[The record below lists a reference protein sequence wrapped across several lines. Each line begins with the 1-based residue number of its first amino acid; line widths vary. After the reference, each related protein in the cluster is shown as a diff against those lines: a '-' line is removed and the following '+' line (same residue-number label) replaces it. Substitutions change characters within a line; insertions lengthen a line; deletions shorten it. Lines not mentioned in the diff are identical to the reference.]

1 MGEHDINSLRVAVT
15 TLQNTIGKILK
26 EILEVIRPI
35 QQLPEDIKALRE
47 TLVDGFSDQINATFM
62 TALLEKTASMRGKEE
77 MIESQRQRLGKR
89 TDRFHTECNKV
100 KGRASNSMLDQRS
113 RTRKQ
118 INEID
123 GPVMELLTDYGFAV
137 IDDTSRYALP
147 SWEMFDDQNNEHDLE
162 RRRILRS
169 KIQPVLEKIEIFLQ
183 KRRAFQDSVAN
194 VIWDKPDDMSPYYL
208 PVVKLDSDVL
218 VAPETRDGGI
228 SYSSGSSAWQG
239 RVQSFSKVLF
249 SASSRGSN
257 NLLSS
262 LGVAMEAELAD
273 LDYDESE
280 FIMGAYNKSLSQDL
294 ISITIPGYK
303 ED

>member
-1 MGEHDINSLRVAVT
+1 MGEYEIKGLQRSVEA
-15 TLQNTIGKILK
+15 LQNTIGSILQ
-26 EILEVIRPI
+26 EILAVLRPI
-35 QQLPEDIKALRE
+35 QQLPRDIKAVRE
-47 TLVDGFSDQINATFM
+47 TLVNGFSDQINATFM
-62 TALLEKTASMRGKEE
+62 TALLEKISSMKGKEE

-89 TDRFHTECNKV
+89 TNRFHTECEKV
-100 KGRASNSMLDQRS
+100 KSRSSNSMLDQRS

-123 GPVMELLTDYGFAV
+123 GPVMNLLANYGFAV

-162 RRRILRS
+162 RRRILRY
-169 KIQPVLEKIEIFLQ
+169 KIAPIMEKIEMFLQ
-183 KRRAFQDSVAN
+183 KRRHFQESVVN

-208 PVVKLDSDVL
+208 PVVKLDGDVL

-228 SYSSGSSAWQG
+228 SYSSGSTAWQEK
-239 RVQSFSKVLF
+239 VQSSSKDLF
-249 SASSRGSN
+249 KASNRGSN
-257 NLLSS
+257 NLLSN
-262 LGVAMEAELAD
+262 LGVAIEAELAD
-273 LDYDESE
+273 IDYDESE
-280 FIMGAYNKSLSQDL
+280 FIMGVYNKSLSQDV